1 LLRGDDGDFTLPAGL
16 TGEGNPDKDITWM
29 FAGKG
34 GRGGDPFA
42 EGQLY
47 KALGFGVPL
56 FNEMALFKRAL
67 MKMQWEGRY
76 QDCSL

>member
-1 LLRGDDGDFTLPAGL
+1 
-16 TGEGNPDKDITWM
+16 M